1 MVLADVPTMTPVV
14 VNTLPDATILRN
26 KGIEEGTPVVILS
39 RSSYGTMK
47 LQIDDSELT
56 ETFIGT
62 TIAEQIYVTPL

>member
-1 MVLADVPTMTPVV
+1 MVLAEVPAFTPVV
-14 VNTLPDATILRN
+14 VLSIPHTSLLRN

-47 LQIDDSELT
+47 LQIDDSELS

-62 TIAEQIYVTPL
+62 TIAEKITVQYL

>member
-1 MVLADVPTMTPVV
+1 MVLSEVPALTPVV
-14 VNTLPDATILRN
+14 VNDLPNATILRT

-47 LQIDDSELT
+47 IQIDDSELT

-62 TIAEQIYVTPL
+62 TIAEQIHVTPL

>member
-1 MVLADVPTMTPVV
+1 MVLAEVPALTPVV
-14 VNTLPDATILRN
+14 VVSMPSASVLRN

-47 LQIDDSELT
+47 LQIDDSELS

-62 TIAEQIYVTPL
+62 TIAEKITVQYL